1 MPQAPKGL
9 HLRPLAPY
17 EDRLLTALAFFRTN
31 RKTTTQAHHC
41 LAMYLRQSESRIM
54 SEVDFYARLSGLE
67 KFELLELIYSDPDK
81 AETLIEQVAG
91 VGVKDTF
98 EDED

>member
-1 MPQAPKGL
+1 MPQEQQRL

-17 EDRLLTALAFFRTN
+17 EDRLLTALAFFRTQ

-54 SEVDFYARLSGLE
+54 SEVGFYARLSGLNQ
-67 KFELLELIYSDPDK
+67 FELLELIYTDPDK
-81 AETLIEQVAG
+81 AEMLIEQAAG

-98 EDED
+98 EEE